1 MTADAIMPRAVIMTI
16 LWPYAFVYNYA
27 PRGMRGRGGGVH
39 ASRVPRRPVDLVVM
53 DGLGG
58 RARARLR
65 PRASPRWI
73 RHAARRAGGKRRG
86 GNEVCAAC
94 CFQGRRTLRASAL
107 RAFVNFYIASLWEA
121 SRAVRCT

>member
-16 LWPYAFVYNYA
+16 SWPYAFVYNYA
-27 PRGMRGRGGGVH
+27 QRGMRGRGGGVH

-58 RARARLR
+58 RAQDCARVRLLAGSGTPQR
-65 PRASPRWI
+65 S
-73 RHAARRAGGKRRG
+73 AGGKRRG